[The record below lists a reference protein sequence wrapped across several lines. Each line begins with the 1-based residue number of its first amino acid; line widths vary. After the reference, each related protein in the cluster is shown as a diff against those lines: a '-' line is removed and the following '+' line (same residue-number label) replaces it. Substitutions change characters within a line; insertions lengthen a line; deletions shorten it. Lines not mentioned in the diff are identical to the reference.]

1 MTPSL
6 LLNTATPTFGE
17 LFTNGRTFAVPRF
30 QRNYKWDED
39 QWEELW
45 QDLLASAEN
54 DKEHYMGS
62 IVLKTHDTRKHFE
75 VIDGQQRLVTLTLF
89 VLAAV
94 KCFESWAENGQ
105 DKAENNER
113 AQLYRQ
119 RFLRA
124 KDAASLVETS
134 RLELNRNDGAF
145 FRSTLL
151 QLRKPVAPNRLRES
165 ERLMWRSFS
174 YFLDQLQSRFGKDND
189 AMGLSHL
196 LDAASDKLLFIQIL
210 VSDEMDAYTVFETLN
225 ARGTQLTVTDLLKNY
240 LFSRF
245 GQDEHAIDVAEDQWM
260 RITTNREKEFPKLLR
275 HFWNSHHGVTRPPR
289 LFKEIRESIHKHDD
303 ATALLDELEAVS
315 VLYSALRNP
324 DDELWLEV
332 PTARKFVNEID
343 LFGVTQC
350 YPLLFAVWQHLR
362 GDFVAV
368 LRICSVIS
376 FRYIVIGKHNTQ
388 PMEREYVEAARKVRR
403 GEITTASQVF
413 SSLRL
418 LYVSDEAFEADF
430 ASAKIPTP
438 NNRSLV
444 RYVLFAI
451 ENQLSGNIRSYE
463 NDGAT
468 VEHILP
474 ENPNEEWLA
483 LFPEP
488 SADIYR
494 LGNYTLLEAAA
505 NRKVDRKPILEKK
518 TEYAKSAYQVSSSF
532 GWNEWTRSQ
541 LNDRQKWM
549 AKTATAVWRLNY

>member
-1 MTPSL
+1 MTSSL

-45 QDLLASAEN
+45 QDLIAVATN

-94 KCFESWAENGQ
+94 QCFESWAAQGHDPDAN
-105 DKAENNER
+105 KER
-113 AQLYRQ
+113 AQLYRG

-134 RLELNRNDGAF
+134 RLELNRNDSAF

-151 QLRKPVAPNRLRES
+151 QLRKPVSPSRLRES
-165 ERLMWRSFS
+165 EKLMWRAFS
-174 YFLDQLQSRFGKDND
+174 YFLNQLQDRFGGNQD
-189 AMGLSHL
+189 AVGLSYL
-196 LDAASDKLLFIQIL
+196 LDSASDKLLFIQIL

-245 GQDEHAIDVAEDQWM
+245 GKDEHAIDVAEDQWN
-260 RITTNREKEFPKLLR
+260 RITTNREKDFPKLLR
-275 HFWNSHHGVTRPPR
+275 HYWNSHHGVTRPPR
-289 LFKEIRESIHKHDD
+289 LFKEIRESIKKHDD
-303 ATALLDELEAVS
+303 AITLLDELETVS
-315 VLYSALRNP
+315 ILYSALRNP
-324 DDELWLEV
+324 GDELWLEV
-332 PTARKFVNEID
+332 PAARKFVAEID

-350 YPLLFAVWQHLR
+350 YPLLFASWQHMKD
-362 GDFVAV
+362 DFVSV

-376 FRYIVIGKHNTQ
+376 FRYIVIGKLNTQ
-388 PMEREYVEAARKVRR
+388 PMEREYVEAARKVRQ
-403 GEITTASQVF
+403 GAIKTPAQLF
-413 SSLRL
+413 SSLRS
-418 LYVSDEAFEADF
+418 LYVADEQFEADF
-430 ASAKIPTP
+430 ALAKMPTP
-438 NNRSLV
+438 NNRQLV
-444 RYVLFAI
+444 RYVLLAL
-451 ENQLSGNIRSYE
+451 ENQISANGRSYE
-463 NDGAT
+463 GDSAT

-474 ENPNEEWLA
+474 ENPDESWLA
-483 LFPEP
+483 IFQEP
-488 SADIYR
+488 SAYIYR

-505 NRKVDRKPILEKK
+505 NRKIERKQLAEKK
-518 TEYAKSAYQVSSSF
+518 IEYLKSGYKLSNNF
-532 GWNEWTRSQ
+532 GWNAWTPIQ
-541 LNDRQKWM
+541 LNDRQRWM
-549 AKTATAVWRLNY
+549 AKIATAIWRLNY